1 MGDMKKICPV
11 CDCESS
17 DLGRGLKERGV
28 CIYCGATQELIDA
41 IWDTWEA
48 YDPDPE
54 GIETIDEPV
63 AVKLLK
69 SYWLANAQLEAQ
81 NGQLIKAMRGI
92 SSAIKFAEELTG
104 DGK

>member
-17 DLGRGLKERGV
+17 ELGLGLKERGV
-28 CIYCGATQELIDA
+28 CIYCGAPQELIDA
-41 IWDTWEA
+41 VWDTWEA

-54 GIETIDEPV
+54 GIESIDEPD

-69 SYWLANAQLEAQ
+69 RYWLKSCQLESQNAQLT
-81 NGQLIKAMRGI
+81 KAITGI
-92 SSAIKFAEELTG
+92 RSAIKFAEELTG